1 MQYWLDVKE
10 GKGQLIAVTLE
21 AVYAEAANQAQLDAQ
36 AQRLKAGES
45 PAQVFG
51 KDATHVV
58 LRSATKLRWSTAD
71 DELEFTLG
79 TGKESKTESI
89 SIDDA
94 GIREQVFAAVQRVTE
109 GRFQRFEDQFGKAR
123 AAFASALTLSILALG
138 TGIAVQA
145 AIAIRSVDEYVI
157 EGRRKGMK
165 QLVVW
170 VLDTLGPWGVGV
182 IGVLLCGLAV
192 LVLNERLRQPPFVR
206 ILQAEPYSPQA
217 TWVTAIKYL
226 FLAGLWVLMAPAAFL

>member
-21 AVYAEAANQAQLDAQ
+21 AVYAESGALNQLDAQ

-58 LRSATKLRWSTAD
+58 LRSATKLSWSTAD
-71 DELEFTLG
+71 DELTFTIG
-79 TGKESKTESI
+79 SGKESKTESL
-89 SIDDA
+89 SIDDV
-94 GIREQVFAAVQRVTE
+94 GIREQVYLAVQRVTD
-109 GRFQRFEDQFGKAR
+109 GRFQHFEDQYSKAR
-123 AAFASALTLSILALG
+123 AAFASALTLSIFALG
-138 TGIAVQA
+138 TGIAVKA
-145 AIAIRSVDEYVI
+145 AIAIRAVDEYVV

-182 IGVLLCGLAV
+182 MGALLCALAL
-192 LVLNERLRQPPFVR
+192 LVLSSRLREPPFVR
-206 ILQAEPYSPQA
+206 ILQAERYAPQA
-217 TWVTAIKYL
+217 SWVTGLKYAM
-226 FLAGLWVLMAPAAFL
+226 LAGLWFVMAPAAFL